1 MRFSTHRAQWT
12 LPISLIVLVLIIGLS
27 PLTCEAQTPVP
38 GYADWSQAGYTGQI
52 PSITTPIIN
61 VKDFGATG
69 NGSTDDAG
77 AIQTAIDGAPN
88 PAVIFFP
95 AGTYRIQARL
105 NLKSG
110 IVLRGE
116 GYRQTH
122 LECLNNGGCINLAG
136 SLAGSF
142 VNLQSGLAKGST
154 QIVVADASSFV
165 VGQGGEIQQDNI
177 VASSASWGQVAV
189 GQMVKIVA
197 ISGNTLT
204 IEPPLHLEYGLNYNP
219 QIRPV
224 RYIEQVGIEDL
235 HLKRLDSGSEG
246 ENNIAIT
253 RSANCWIRRVES
265 EGSEKYHI
273 GVSESLYIE
282 IRDSYIHH
290 AYYRGDGGQGYGVSL
305 ARHVTAVL
313 VENNIFNELRHAMIM
328 QLGTN
333 GCVFGY
339 NYAQRNFSDDG
350 WDKTAISLHGHYP
363 FLNLYE
369 GNIVGWAGMDNVW
382 GPNGPDNTL
391 FRNRVVGTDKHEEF
405 GQYRGIWLQ
414 GFHGTQYIIGNEI
427 NTIGDQVMGQD
438 GVYIPADANGNPA
451 DVIIHGNNI
460 RGALTWNPAWPQT
473 LPASYYLSSKP
484 GFYGAMDWPSIGG
497 DQPFGQGKI
506 PALVRWETGDYIPSP
521 VESALTLHATGG
533 DQTIKLN
540 WTVDA
545 TLPPTS
551 TWEIGY
557 YPSTGTA
564 YPVITG
570 IISPTRDYILTG
582 LTNYV
587 WYTVTLNA
595 MLDNTAIFSD
605 TVRVMPTDK
614 FIYLPLISRL

>member
-1 MRFSTHRAQWT
+1 MESSTHRALRT
-12 LPISLIVLVLIIGLS
+12 LPISLTALVLIIGLS
-27 PLTCEAQTPVP
+27 RLTCEAQAPVP
-38 GYADWSQAGYTGQI
+38 GYAGWSQAGYTGQI

-77 AIQTAIDGAPN
+77 AIQTAIDEAPN

-95 AGTYRIQARL
+95 AGTYRLQARL

-122 LECLNNGGCINLAG
+122 LECLNNGGCINLTG
-136 SLAGSF
+136 SLAGGF
-142 VNLQSGLAKGST
+142 VNIQSGLAKGST

-177 VASSASWGQVAV
+177 VPSDADWGQVAV

-197 ISGNTLT
+197 INGNTLT

-219 QIRPV
+219 QIRPI
-224 RYIEQVGIEDL
+224 RYIEQAGIEDL

-246 ENNIAIT
+246 ENNITLT
-253 RSANCWIRRVES
+253 RAANCWIRRVES
-265 EGSEKYHI
+265 EWSEKYHI
-273 GVSESLYIE
+273 AVNESLYIE

-305 ARHVTAVL
+305 ARHVTSVL

-350 WDKTAISLHGHYP
+350 WDKTSISLHGHYP

-391 FRNRVVGTDKHEEF
+391 FRNRVVGTDRRQEF
-405 GQYRGIWLQ
+405 GQYRGIWMQ
-414 GFHGTQYIIGNEI
+414 GFHGAQYIIGNEI

-438 GVYIPADANGNPA
+438 GVYIPTDANGNPA

-473 LPASYYLSSKP
+473 LPASYYLSAKP

-506 PALVRWETGDYIPSP
+506 PALVRWETSDYIPSSAKP
-521 VESALTLHATGG
+521 ALTLHATGG
-533 DQTIKLN
+533 DQTIKLD
-540 WTVDA
+540 WTVDGA
-545 TLPPTS
+545 LPPTS
-551 TWEIGY
+551 TWQIAY
-557 YPSTGTA
+557 SPDSGTA
-564 YPVITG
+564 YLPITG
-570 IISPTRDYILTG
+570 IISATHAYTLTDM
-582 LTNYV
+582 TNYMR
-587 WYTVTLNA
+587 YTVTL
-595 MLDNTAIFSD
+595 TAAGTD
-605 TVRVMPTDK
+605 PLLTATVRVMPTDI
-614 FIYLPLISRL
+614 FLYLPLILR